1 MTYMTVTEAAR
12 KWGISDRR
20 VRLLCSQGRVNGVIQ
35 EGRQYRIPANAPRPA
50 DGRKNRWKDIPDA
63 YAALFRRIDALKQEL
78 SLRRPLTQGE
88 VEALRNEFLI
98 EFTYNSNAIEGNTL
112 TLRETAMVLEGMTID
127 KKPLKD
133 HLEAVG
139 HRDAFVYMEELAR
152 KDTPN
157 TLHEIRE
164 IHALVLGDRPEDK
177 GRFRRVPVRI
187 AGAYAT
193 PTEPYLIEEKLRA
206 LLDDDQEHRKNTH
219 LIERIAMFHLIF
231 EGIHPFID
239 GNGRTGRILMNLEL
253 IRQGYPTINVKFT
266 DRKQYYDAF
275 DDYYREGN
283 ADTMVNLIGNYVA
296 ERLEEYLRIL
306 AD

>member
-1 MTYMTVTEAAR
+1 MTVTEAAR

-50 DGRKNRWKDIPDA
+50 DGRTNRWKDIPAA
-63 YAALFRRIDALKQEL
+63 YAALFRHIDALKQEL

-88 VEALRNEFLI
+88 VDALRNEFLI

-152 KDTPN
+152 KDTPI
-157 TLHEIRE
+157 TLHEIRG

-187 AGAYAT
+187 VGAYAT
-193 PTEPYLIEEKLRA
+193 PTEPYLIEEKLNA
-206 LLDDDQEHRKNTH
+206 LLDDDQGHRKNTH
-219 LIERIAMFHLIF
+219 PIERIAMLHLIF

-266 DRKQYYDAF
+266 DRKLYYDAF
-275 DDYYREGN
+275 DDYYRDGN

-296 ERLEEYLRIL
+296 ERLDEYLRIL

>member
-1 MTYMTVTEAAR
+1 MTYMTVTEAAQ

-35 EGRQYRIPANAPRPA
+35 EGRQYRIPANTPRPA
-50 DGRKNRWKDIPDA
+50 DGRTNRWKDIPAA

-88 VEALRNEFLI
+88 VDALRNEFLI

-127 KKPLKD
+127 RKPLKD

-152 KDTPN
+152 KDTPI
-157 TLHEIRE
+157 TLHEIRG

-187 AGAYAT
+187 VGAYAT
-193 PTEPYLIEEKLRA
+193 PAEPYLIEEKLNA
-206 LLDDDQEHRKNTH
+206 LLDDDQGHRKNTH
-219 LIERIAMFHLIF
+219 PIERIAMFHLIF

-239 GNGRTGRILMNLEL
+239 GNGRTGRILINLEL

-266 DRKQYYDAF
+266 DRKLYYDAF
-275 DDYYREGN
+275 DDYYRDGN
-283 ADTMVNLIGNYVA
+283 ADIMVTLIGNYVA